1 MDSHFSLPLHSA
13 GVYLTASYRIHLCL
27 TVSTK
32 RRLPPTSCR
41 FSCVHVTLFIIR
53 SLNAHAIQYRL
64 CTRKSL
70 NKSPKPVLWES
81 CFSFSE
87 APSLHCGR
95 SLQWCGPGCGQQG
108 WSLWFYH
115 RVEAFLYGILVFC
128 LRKDYAN
135 FPANFHT
142 ATLLAACIQC
152 TIFFF
157 PLARF
162 PICSPPLMKV
172 DEILTQCICPKDD
185 SQTRCMREMEENS
198 RCIKQVEKCYNSKSI
213 VAQHCVILRAH

>member
-1 MDSHFSLPLHSA
+1 MQFSTGCVQGKVLIKVQNLCFGSPVSHSQKHHRCIV
-13 GVYLTASYRIHLCL
+13 GEV
-27 TVSTK
+27 
-32 RRLPPTSCR
+32 
-41 FSCVHVTLFIIR
+41 
-53 SLNAHAIQYRL
+53 
-64 CTRKSL
+64 
-70 NKSPKPVLWES
+70 
-81 CFSFSE
+81 
-87 APSLHCGR
+87 
-95 SLQWCGPGCGQQG
+95 LQWCGPGCGQQG
-108 WSLWFYH
+108 WSLWSYH

-152 TIFFF
+152 TIFFL
-157 PLARF
+157 PLAPF

-198 RCIKQVEKCYNSKSI
+198 RCIKQVEKCYSSKSI